1 MTEMTRML
9 RSKYFSDFH
18 SLLDWLGEL
27 GVHLKQYPREQRD
40 MRLKDALAKGNR
52 LLYYRMLSQDSISD
66 SRVSFDDINDFNS
79 ITEKEIA
86 ALCPAL
92 ACFSLHLPL
101 QHSKE
106 KVLRMLRFVH
116 EECEILPSKDRCP
129 YLVVVE
135 LLERDF
141 QCKED
146 RLFTEGHKRL
156 LTAGDKARGLHYDDE
171 EEPAMET
178 YRVVRFQDGSESPLN
193 GSNEELNSNGLQ
205 VPVTAEQQQQSQQQQ
220 FHPHQQ
226 ADSSDENVRLFA
238 RSDIPIPST
247 VPSNSNSF
255 RPIEGL
261 RGGGTTDQLLLQ
273 KPSQYPYHHPADPN
287 PQFTSAHQ
295 QQMQQCDLP
304 PFPHPNDDPY
314 SQPYFQQHSQQ
325 VVPMQN
331 NKAYSTAAPVRPQT
345 WEQKKRMIKADSPF
359 GHLKDWTLRSFIVK
373 SGDDLR
379 KEVLAMQLIEECQ
392 KIFQQAGLDIYLR
405 PYQIL
410 PTGQQS
416 GLVEFLEGALSID
429 RIKKLKPDRSMT
441 LSDYFSLFFGDSY
454 NFVYARGVQNFVKS
468 LVGYSL
474 FTYLAQVKDRHN
486 ANLLIDQEGHIVH
499 IDYGFILGDSPGLNI
514 NYESAPFKLPKEYVD
529 LMGGLDSPTF
539 SMFQDL
545 FVRGFY
551 ALQKHVEEL
560 ATIVHL
566 FYGDRRRGDAIRS
579 R

>member
-18 SLLDWLGEL
+18 SLLDWLGDL
-27 GVHLKQYPREQRD
+27 GVQMKAYPREQRN
-40 MRLKDALAKGNR
+40 MRLKDALARGNR
-52 LLYYRMLSQDSISD
+52 LLYYRMLSQDSIAD
-66 SRVSFDDINDFNS
+66 SRTSFEDINDFSS
-79 ITEKEIA
+79 ITEREIA

-92 ACFSLHLPL
+92 ASFSLHLPL

-106 KVLRMLRFVH
+106 KVLRILRFVH

-156 LTAGDKARGLHYDDE
+156 LTAADIARGLHYDDE
-171 EEPAMET
+171 DEPAIET
-178 YRVVRFQDGSESPLN
+178 YRIKREDDEDLESSVTGS
-193 GSNEELNSNGLQ
+193 EELNSNGLQ
-205 VPVTAEQQQQSQQQQ
+205 IPVQQQQQQQL
-220 FHPHQQ
+220 HPHQHVV
-226 ADSSDENVRLFA
+226 DHPNENVRLFA
-238 RSDIPIPST
+238 RPDIPLTASSSSSSISST
-247 VPSNSNSF
+247 
-255 RPIEGL
+255 IEGL
-261 RGGGTTDQLLLQ
+261 RGGGGNTHYHLQ
-273 KPSQYPYHHPADPN
+273 EDSQYSYRHPADSH
-287 PQFTSAHQ
+287 PQFFSPQ
-295 QQMQQCDLP
+295 QQQLQQCDLP
-304 PFPHPNDDPY
+304 PPFPHPHDDPY
-314 SQPYFQQHSQQ
+314 SQPYFQQQ
-325 VVPMQN
+325 VVSMQN
-331 NKAYSTAAPVRPQT
+331 TKAYTTVAAPVRPQT
-345 WEQKKRMIKADSPF
+345 WEQKKRMIKAESPF
-359 GHLKDWTLRSFIVK
+359 GQLKDWTLRSFIVK

-379 KEVLAMQLIEECQ
+379 KEVLAMQLLEQCQ
-392 KIFQQAGLDIYLR
+392 KVFQTAGLDIYLR

-454 NFVYARGVQNFVKS
+454 NFMYARGVQNFVKS

-499 IDYGFILGDSPGLNI
+499 IDYGFILGESPGLNM

-529 LMGGLDSPTF
+529 LMGGLDSQTF
-539 SMFQDL
+539 AMFQDL
-545 FVRGFY
+545 FIRGFY